1 MKYVSE
7 RGAAWVPPEGER
19 VAPALL
25 RHLISHLA
33 CKSVFWLSNVSR
45 PQQSESC
52 HGVTDSEWSTYGIH
66 ILFSKVRRQ
75 LQMGYIEFIHV
86 YF

>member
-33 CKSVFWLSNVSR
+33 CKSVFLALECLTTAAIRELSR
-45 PQQSESC
+45 C
-52 HGVTDSEWSTYGIH
+52 HR
-66 ILFSKVRRQ
+66 F
-75 LQMGYIEFIHV
+75 
-86 YF
+86 